1 MLLGNWDFGFSDHE
15 NSVSRVLAVA
25 PDFELEF
32 CVYSITQ
39 RVRFNSFREAWP
51 PAGLWGLGLAGIEIF
66 GEFKSYQD

>member
-1 MLLGNWDFGFSDHE
+1 
-15 NSVSRVLAVA
+15 VLAVA